1 MSHSPRRIALTGG
14 IASGKTTVAEYLKQH
29 GLPVID
35 ADELVHRL
43 LLEDKGLK
51 TRIREAFGPEVF
63 GPAGEVNRQKLG
75 LAVFKDADRRK
86 LLESWIHP
94 KVRDAIERFYLEN
107 PDAGKAVSV
116 IPLLFESN
124 LEDRYDEV
132 WLIETDETRQ
142 LDRLIT
148 RRGMRR
154 EDALARIQ
162 SQMPLDKKIRRA
174 HAHPCA
180 KIIRNTGSPEALYRQ
195 IDALLKE

>member
-51 TRIREAFGPEVF
+51 TLIREAFGPEVF

-162 SQMPLDKKIRRA
+162 SQMPLDEKIRRA